1 MISAGLQRAKYVV
14 GDLVSS
20 TAAWFV
26 YTCLRYYLN
35 QETMLSQGFVSFAM
49 YLSSNYV
56 VLGMV
61 VFPLLMMFVY
71 FMSGYYNEVFR
82 KSRLQEFFITSA
94 SVLFNSLII
103 FFVALVNDMA
113 NDRAYNYEMIM
124 LLVVLLFAMVYTVR
138 WLITSQASRNL

>member
-1 MISAGLQRAKYVV
+1 
-14 GDLVSS
+14 
-20 TAAWFV
+20 
-26 YTCLRYYLN
+26 
-35 QETMLSQGFVSFAM
+35 MLSQGFVSFAM
-49 YLSSNYV
+49 YLSSSYV

-138 WLITSQASRNL
+138 WLITSQASRNLKHRIWRFNTLIIGTGSEAMRMGNNLNTMPKSMG

>member
-14 GDLVSS
+14 GDLMSS
-20 TAAWFV
+20 ALAWFA

-35 QETMLSQGFVSFAM
+35 QETMLSQGFNSFEM
-49 YLSSNYV
+49 FVTSSYV
-56 VLGMV
+56 ALGMLL
-61 VFPLLMMFVY
+61 FPLMMMFVY
-71 FMSGYYNEVFR
+71 FLSGYYNEVFR
-82 KSRLQEFFITSA
+82 KSRLQEFFVTAA
-94 SVLFNSLII
+94 SVLFNSLMI

-138 WLITSQASRNL
+138 

>member
-20 TAAWFV
+20 TVAWFV

-49 YLSSNYV
+49 YLSSSYV

-71 FMSGYYNEVFR
+71 FMSGYYNEDFS
-82 KSRLQEFFITSA
+82 K
-94 SVLFNSLII
+94 
-103 FFVALVNDMA
+103 
-113 NDRAYNYEMIM
+113 
-124 LLVVLLFAMVYTVR
+124 
-138 WLITSQASRNL
+138 